1 MDWITENWE
10 TIDYL
15 RKSGKS
21 WQQVMDAMDCC
32 VTRSYLIQHYKADS
46 RYSKKVDRVPLSHA
60 LIRFYQHVDLTVLD
74 IMRRTGH
81 SRHLINKLCKKH
93 GIVLRMNKSG
103 PAVKNAPKTNLADV
117 INPNHNIVCLQKVR
131 NEKKNKGESIEVGDG
146 GKSLFRGVSNDIR
159 QLINGKWGANNA

>member
-21 WQQVMDAMDCC
+21 WQQVMSAMDCC
-32 VTRSYLIQHYKADS
+32 VTRSYLIQHYKADE
-46 RYSKKVDRVPLSHA
+46 RYSKKCDKIPLSHA

-81 SRHLINKLCKKH
+81 SRHLINKCCKEF
-93 GIVLRMNKSG
+93 GIELKQAKSG
-103 PAVKNAPKTNLADV
+103 PIVKDAPRNNWSAE
-117 INPNHNIVCLQKVR
+117 INPNANIICLQKVR
-131 NEKKNKGESIEVGDG
+131 KEREGKGESIEVGDG
-146 GKSLFRGVSNDIR
+146 GKSLFRGVSDDVKAI
-159 QLINGKWGANNA
+159 ITGKWR